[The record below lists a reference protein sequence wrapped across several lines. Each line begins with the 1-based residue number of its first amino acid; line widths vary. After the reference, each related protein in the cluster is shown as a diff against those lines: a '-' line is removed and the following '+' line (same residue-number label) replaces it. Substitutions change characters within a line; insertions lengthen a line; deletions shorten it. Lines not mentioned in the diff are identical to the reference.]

1 MTVTSGGRT
10 TGSVPGLAPVSEVF
24 GDSAGAG
31 SRLAS
36 AHASTNPSG
45 FDPFYGTGK
54 RR

>member
-31 SRLAS
+31 IVGEAETAPKDFR
-36 AHASTNPSG
+36 
-45 FDPFYGTGK
+45 
-54 RR
+54 